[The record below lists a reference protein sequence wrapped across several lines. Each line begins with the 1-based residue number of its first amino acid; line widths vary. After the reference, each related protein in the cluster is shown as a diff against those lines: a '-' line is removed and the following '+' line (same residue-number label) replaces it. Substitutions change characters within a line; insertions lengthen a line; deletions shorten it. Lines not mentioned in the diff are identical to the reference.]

1 MAFLEKKHQFLA
13 TAFFGKFSEFYK
25 IIIFT
30 NYIMKQDYIPH
41 QIHLSATQI
50 KKLGSGLAT
59 NLKHSQMGAD
69 KGDIVVML
77 RPQNAR
83 KMLSAYKKDRGI
95 RLSLSPDELD
105 ETLKEGGGF
114 FQTLGKYTG
123 IKKSDVLEG
132 AKQMGRKAIER
143 GIPVIAEALG
153 SAMGDH
159 ARGERI
165 ARTLGRASEAMLDNV
180 ESTKGGFKL
189 SSSQRARDIIA
200 EDAKDLAKEVI
211 NEKLSG
217 MGLYGGRLR
226 KGSEEAKEHMARI
239 RAMKSGGKLNIGRAF
254 KNFGRQVKSV
264 GREIISNPIVKSIA
278 KEVVSK
284 ALPALGE
291 AGAMFLGD
299 ETGMSGKMAGD
310 KVASLINQKI
320 GSGRPRGRPRK
331 SGGAIAS
338 NSKAYKQAMLLNKA
352 TYGVDVSSVGGDN
365 KPLSGFYIDEKIKP
379 SSSEMTLSP
388 YQNITSPAMNPFK
401 PTYYK
406 QEGGTSCGYGGRGL
420 Y

>member
-1 MAFLEKKHQFLA
+1 
-13 TAFFGKFSEFYK
+13 
-25 IIIFT
+25 
-30 NYIMKQDYIPH
+30 MKQDFIPH

-83 KMLSAYKKDRGI
+83 KMLTAYKKDRGI
-95 RLSLSPDELD
+95 RLALSPDELD
-105 ETLKEGGGF
+105 ETIKEGGGF

-123 IKKSDVLEG
+123 IKKSDVLAG
-132 AKQMGRKAIER
+132 AKEMGRKAIER
-143 GIPVIAEALG
+143 GTPVIAEALG
-153 SAMGDH
+153 SAMGDQ

-165 ARTLGRASEAMLDNV
+165 AKTMARASEALLDSV
-180 ESTKGGFKL
+180 EGTKGGFKIG
-189 SSSQRARDIIA
+189 SSERAKDIIR

-211 NEKLSG
+211 QEKLSG

-226 KGSEEAKEHMARI
+226 KGSDEAKARMAEL
-239 RAMKSGGKLNIGRAF
+239 RARKQGGRVSIGRAF
-254 KNFGRQVKSV
+254 RKFGDQVKSV
-264 GREIISNPIVKSIA
+264 GRKVISNPIVKSIA

-310 KVASLINQKI
+310 KIADMINQKI

-331 SGGAIAS
+331 SGGAIATM
-338 NSKAYKQAMLLNKA
+338 SKPYRQALRLNKA
-352 TYGVDVSSVGGDN
+352 TYGLDLGNFSTDN
-365 KPLSGFYIDEKIKP
+365 RPIRDFDIDPKIRP

-388 YQNITSPAMNPFK
+388 YQNITSPAMNPFI
-401 PTYYK
+401 PTYYF

>member
-1 MAFLEKKHQFLA
+1 
-13 TAFFGKFSEFYK
+13 
-25 IIIFT
+25 
-30 NYIMKQDYIPH
+30 MKQDYIPH

-165 ARTLGRASEAMLDNV
+165 ARTLGKASEAMLDNV

-211 NEKLSG
+211 SEKLSG

-226 KGSEEAKEHMARI
+226 KGSEEAKARMAEL
-239 RAMKSGGKLNIGRAF
+239 RAKKSGKEGGRLNIGRAF
-254 KNFGRQVKSV
+254 KNFGRQVKNV

-291 AGAMFLGD
+291 AGAMALGD
-299 ETGMSGKMAGD
+299 ETGVSGKMAGD
-310 KVASLINQKI
+310 KIASLINQKI
-320 GSGRPRGRPRK
+320 GSGRGRPKK
-331 SGGAIAS
+331 SGGAVAS

-352 TYGVDVSSVGGDN
+352 TYGVDVSSVGADN
-365 KPLSGFYIDEKIKP
+365 RPLKDFRIDGKVKP

-388 YQNITSPAMNPFK
+388 YQSISSPAMNPFI
-401 PTYYK
+401 PTYYF
-406 QEGGTSCGYGGRGL
+406 QEGGTTCGYGGRGL